1 MGCCGRRDRFRCPE
15 LQAEAVSDRPSSKVP
30 RRYTLVAAKTCNE
43 IGVGARAASHRTLSP
58 VFAETTGRSICVRTF
73 VIRGRRGAGNVNRP
87 ETQSRRGCNKNVATK
102 FDMWHTQGMA
112 KRPPPPREKNDARIA
127 FRTTAKIKA
136 AAEAAAARDR
146 RPLSD
151 WIEGLI
157 LAALEGSKK

>member
-1 MGCCGRRDRFRCPE
+1 
-15 LQAEAVSDRPSSKVP
+15 
-30 RRYTLVAAKTCNE
+30 
-43 IGVGARAASHRTLSP
+43 
-58 VFAETTGRSICVRTF
+58 
-73 VIRGRRGAGNVNRP
+73 
-87 ETQSRRGCNKNVATK
+87 
-102 FDMWHTQGMA
+102 MA